1 MEHVEAEP
9 LLSDLSTHWTVV
21 FEAHSGKPGQMNM
34 AVSELMCRYA
44 GAVHRYLLKALKDPE
59 AAAELDQEFA
69 MRFLRGSFRHA
80 DPKRGRF
87 RDYVKCAVQNL
98 INDYHRR
105 KRSDR
110 SRNAAAAEP
119 IVEDDGLAQFEQQ
132 FLESWRSDLLD
143 RAWNCP
149 RGSREEHRPAVP
161 HGAPLPGRLSRAVLP
176 ARLPSNSRS
185 CSARPLTPG
194 AVRQAL
200 QRSRRKYVD
209 FLLAEVLASL
219 SCPTQDDLEEE
230 LSDLN
235 LLNYCRPFMKRHADP
250 PVPGKREPGP

>member
-1 MEHVEAEP
+1 VEHVETEP

-69 MRFLRGSFRHA
+69 VRFLRGSFRHA

-87 RDYVKCAVQNL
+87 RDYVKRAVQNL

-110 SRNAAAAEP
+110 SRNAAGAEP
-119 IVEDDGLAQFEQQ
+119 IVEDDGRAQFEQQ

-143 RAWNCP
+143 RAWIALAALEKNTRQP
-149 RGSREEHRPAVP
+149 YHTVLRIRVDNPALSS
-161 HGAPLPGRLSRAVLP
+161 GQIAERLAVMLG
-176 ARLPSNSRS
+176 
-185 CSARPLTPG
+185 RPLSPG

-219 SCPTQDDLEEE
+219 SCPTQNDLEEE

-235 LLNYCRPFMKRHADP
+235 LLDYCRPFMKRHADP

>member
-1 MEHVEAEP
+1 VEHVEAEP
-9 LLSDLSTHWTVV
+9 LLSDLSTHWTMV
-21 FEAHSGKPGQMNM
+21 FEAHNGKPGTLNV

-69 MRFLRGSFRHA
+69 VRFLRGSFRHA

-87 RDYVKCAVQNL
+87 RDYVKRAVQNL

-105 KRSDR
+105 KR
-110 SRNAAAAEP
+110 AERAKTTGN
-119 IVEDDGLAQFEQQ
+119 VEPLVDDGGPAQFEKQ

-143 RAWNCP
+143 RAWNSLSTLEKSTGQP
-149 RGSREEHRPAVP
+149 YNTVLRYRVDHPELNSGELAERL
-161 HGAPLPGRLSRAVLP
+161 GASLGRSLSA
-176 ARLPSNSRS
+176 
-185 CSARPLTPG
+185 G

-200 QRSRRKYVD
+200 QRSRRKYVS
-209 FLLAEVLASL
+209 FLMAEVLASL
-219 SCPTQDDLEEE
+219 SSPTQEDLEEE

-235 LLNYCRPFMKRHADP
+235 LLDYCRPFMRPRANP
-250 PVPGKREPGP
+250 S